1 VTVPANV
8 LAALWTL
15 AVLSATC
22 PLHERHVQQMAMG
35 FDQEKT
41 THHFRLAPDGGT
53 IQVEVND
60 PADADQ
66 KAHVVAHLQRIT
78 DQFASG
84 DFTAPLRTHGEEPPG
99 VPALRRLKDRIRY
112 AFEPT
117 ERGGRVVLRT
127 HDPDA
132 LAVIHRFLR
141 YQIRE
146 HHTGDPV
153 G

>member
-1 VTVPANV
+1 MPAHIALAMV
-8 LAALWTL
+8 LAGG
-15 AVLSATC
+15 ATC
-22 PLHERHVQQMAMG
+22 PLHQQHVQPQAMG

-41 THHFRLAPDGGT
+41 THHFRLTAVGGV
-53 IQVEVND
+53 IQVEAND
-60 PADADQ
+60 PADAET
-66 KAHVVAHLQRIT
+66 KAQVVAHLQHISRR
-78 DQFASG
+78 FAAG
-84 DFTAPLRTHGEEPPG
+84 DFSAPLLTHGEEPPG

-117 ERGGRVVLRT
+117 ERGARVIMTTR
-127 HDPDA
+127 DRRA
-132 LAVIHRFLR
+132 LAAVHQFLR